1 MSTAP
6 DLSKALVETLA
17 PLADALL
24 PLLLTALTWA
34 AYQAAAWI
42 RAKVGHELAQRAL
55 LGLTTGAE
63 TVVAELAQTTV
74 GALKAAAADGK
85 LTDAEIEDIRRA
97 ALGKLKSYLGPK
109 GLALIADMLG
119 TKDAKTVDR
128 FLLATIEAEVDL
140 RKSSPEG

>member
-1 MSTAP
+1 MSDAP
-6 DLSKALVETLA
+6 NLLEAVVRALA
-17 PLADALL
+17 PLSDALL
-24 PLLLTALTWA
+24 PLLLTVLSWA

-42 RAKVGHELAQRAL
+42 RAKVGNELAQRAL
-55 LGLTTGAE
+55 LGLTNGAE

-74 GALKAAAADGK
+74 AALKEAAGDGK
-85 LTDAEIEDIRRA
+85 LTAEEVEDIRRE

-109 GLALIADMLG
+109 GLSLIMDMLG

-140 RKSSPEG
+140 RKPPEG